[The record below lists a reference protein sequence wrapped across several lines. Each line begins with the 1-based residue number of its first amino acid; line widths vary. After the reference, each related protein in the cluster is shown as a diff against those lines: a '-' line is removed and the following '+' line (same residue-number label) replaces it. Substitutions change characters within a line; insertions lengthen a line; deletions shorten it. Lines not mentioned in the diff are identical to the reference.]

1 MRLFLFLILRCEI
14 ETNMFYL
21 LLIFLLGVLTPVQ
34 TAANSRLRMS
44 VGSPLVASLVSFSVG
59 TLYLIAATLIQ
70 KGSLGI
76 PTEVFGNLPWWA
88 WLGGVC
94 GLCGLT
100 VNILIFPKLGSVQT
114 ALMPMLGQIGMG
126 MLIDS
131 FGWFRSTEYP
141 FTWLRLAALTMI
153 LAGVCMV
160 VMKKGEKSASGNL
173 LLWQLV
179 GVSGGAIFAMQ
190 PPMNSLLS
198 AELSSAVHAAFFSFL
213 SATVVLFVIVLLRSD
228 RQQLPQIF
236 SSDRPWWSWLG
247 GIIGGTFVTGFAFFA
262 AKLGIGLLLVTSI
275 CGLLTCS
282 LVIDKYGLLGAEKK
296 SVGAVQYIGLLCV
309 MAGIAVLRLN

>member
-1 MRLFLFLILRCEI
+1 MP
-14 ETNMFYL
+14 YL
-21 LLIFLLGVLTPVQ
+21 LLIFMLGVLTPVQ
-34 TAANSRLRMS
+34 TAANSRLRLS
-44 VGSPLVASLVSFSVG
+44 VGSPLVASLVSFGVG

-76 PTEVFGNLPWWA
+76 PAAAFANLPWWA
-88 WLGGVC
+88 WLGGIC
-94 GLCGLT
+94 GLYGLT
-100 VNILIFPKLGSVQT
+100 VNILIFPNLGGVQT

-131 FGWFRSTEYP
+131 FGWFRSAAYP
-141 FTWLRLAALTMI
+141 FTWLRLAALAMI

-160 VMKKGEKSASGNL
+160 VMKKGEKSAGGRL
-173 LLWQLV
+173 LPWQLV

-198 AELSSAVHAAFFSFL
+198 AELASAVHAAFFSFL
-213 SATVVLFVIVLLRSD
+213 SATAVLFVIVLLSGD
-228 RQQLPQIF
+228 RRQLPQIF
-236 SSDRPWWSWLG
+236 STDRPWWSWLG

-262 AKLGIGLLLVTSI
+262 AKVGIGLLLVTSI
-275 CGLLTCS
+275 CGMLTCS
-282 LVIDKYGLLGAEKK
+282 LLIDKYGLLGAARKP
-296 SVGAVQYIGLLCV
+296 VGAVQYIGLLCV